1 MRETIPLVMD
11 RELPPVGNPYART
24 ASLICGSLPA
34 RATGGCVSKNDASSS
49 CSTAKSMPG
58 ATATTAAGSLSPW
71 AFACTCTWLAYRTT
85 WALVRMRLPSIT
97 TPEPV
102 ISVGAC
108 LVQGRERSGLRTV
121 ENTFTTAFSTFAEVL
136 FEGSAGSADND
147 GVACNAMTKK
157 QQKIGSS
164 LGNLIFEAAGMVKG
178 ESRHSGTGLPCV

>member
-1 MRETIPLVMD
+1 MS
-11 RELPPVGNPYART
+11 GNLLARCIGAC
-24 ASLICGSLPA
+24 AS
-34 RATGGCVSKNDASSS
+34 KKDSSS
-49 CSTAKSMPG
+49 SLSTARSIPG
-58 ATATTAAGSLSPW
+58 AMASTDAEILSPAW
-71 AFACTCTWLAYRTT
+71 FACTCTWLAYRTT

-178 ESRHSGTGLPCV
+178 ESRHSGTGLPCVRQSG